1 MENIDLEGRRA
12 ELEKVVGELTKVVY
26 SHAFAVA
33 SLRYEFGMH
42 YHVHDGQTLPH
53 VLNTGDPLLKL
64 VTSVSLLDTD
74 VKPQIVEYERDPQ
87 AFLKSNYSDLFYW
100 PWE

>member
-1 MENIDLEGRRA
+1 M
-12 ELEKVVGELTKVVY
+12 
-26 SHAFAVA
+26 
-33 SLRYEFGMH
+33 
-42 YHVHDGQTLPH
+42 
-53 VLNTGDPLLKL
+53 LNTGDPLLKL

>member
-1 MENIDLEGRRA
+1 MENIDLEGRLA

-42 YHVHDGQTLPH
+42 YHVQW
-53 VLNTGDPLLKL
+53 
-64 VTSVSLLDTD
+64 VSRVRSRT
-74 VKPQIVEYERDPQ
+74 
-87 AFLKSNYSDLFYW
+87 
-100 PWE
+100 

>member
-1 MENIDLEGRRA
+1 MENIDLEGRLA

-42 YHVHDGQTLPH
+42 LMST
-53 VLNTGDPLLKL
+53 
-64 VTSVSLLDTD
+64 TD
-74 VKPQIVEYERDPQ
+74 RP
-87 AFLKSNYSDLFYW
+87 FLTC
-100 PWE
+100 